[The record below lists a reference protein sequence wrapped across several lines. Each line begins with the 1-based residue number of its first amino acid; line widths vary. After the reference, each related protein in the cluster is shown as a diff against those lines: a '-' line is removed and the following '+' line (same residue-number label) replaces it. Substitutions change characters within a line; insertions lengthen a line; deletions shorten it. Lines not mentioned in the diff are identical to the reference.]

1 MDSAIR
7 KLMLELIE
15 RGKVLTLATLR
26 EDGWPQAS
34 TVAYANSGMT
44 LFVATGADSQKVR
57 NIRACDKVSV
67 TVSPALPEWERLQGL
82 SMAACAQVME
92 SRTDIQQAARLLKK
106 KFPPLAEFSDLERDS
121 GWAFLRIAPKI
132 VSVIDYTKGFGHTV
146 LVKL

>member
-15 RGKVLTLATLR
+15 TQSVLTLATLR
-26 EDGWPQAS
+26 EDGWPQAT

-44 LFVATGADSQKVR
+44 LFVATGADAQKVR

-67 TVSPALPEWERLQGL
+67 TVAPAVPEWQRLQGL
-82 SMAACAQVME
+82 SMAARAQVME

-121 GWAFLRIAPKI
+121 GWAFLRIVPKI

>member
-7 KLMLELIE
+7 KLMLELVE
-15 RGKVLTLATLR
+15 RERVLTLATLR
-26 EDGWPQAS
+26 QDGWPQAT

-57 NIRACDKVSV
+57 NIRACDRVSL
-67 TVSPALPEWERLQGL
+67 TIGPAVPEWERLQGL
-82 SMAACAQVME
+82 SMAAGAEVME

-106 KFPPLAEFSDLERDS
+106 KFPSLAEFSDLERDS

>member
-15 RGKVLTLATLR
+15 REKVLTLATLR
-26 EDGWPQAS
+26 EDGWPQAT
-34 TVAYANSGMT
+34 TVAYANSGTT

-57 NIRACDKVSV
+57 NIRACNKVSL
-67 TVSPALPEWERLQGL
+67 TIGPALPDWERLQGL
-82 SMAACAQVME
+82 SMAATAELIE
-92 SRTDIQQAARLLKK
+92 SRTDIQGVARLLKK

-121 GWAFLRIAPKI
+121 GWAFLRIVPRI
-132 VSVIDYTKGFGHTV
+132 VSVIDYTRGFGHTL